1 MNRDLHLT
9 LLRAVLPEDIWTED
23 RFAEVRRELR
33 VLADH
38 KYNKYEM
45 YQPGRLFFEHL
56 YLFLSRLESADRTVA
71 LDFVRRSL
79 IFISRDEFQQLAHI
93 LHYDY
98 IRQRHL
104 DVTSAISG
112 IPRHRLA
119 RLKASP
125 VLGQTQR
132 ASLYVA
138 LSDGARI
145 DYFRRHN
152 LEINNEQVLASY
164 DPGSMKLEDLSA
176 KLIEANGDPQAK
188 FDCLFLLDDFCGSG
202 RTLIR
207 EVVTAKIAEPLGT
220 FLIPPPFRG
229 QLSYDS
235 VSRMLTWQYRGA
247 ITAEERSALES
258 LSSAPVYR
266 KAIAEITEKST
277 SRSTDVKGALAK
289 ISKTDLM
296 KLVSDRARLFFTP
309 LLATQ
314 YALDRMIPLVKRLPS
329 PLDRLEILPAATLPD
344 SARIRDDGGALAVLC
359 RRYYSA
365 DLGDEHTGDVTFG
378 YDACGLPIV
387 LHHNTPNNSVYWLW
401 SRKWDDPLFVR
412 YERHGREASS

>member
-23 RFAEVRRELR
+23 RFAEVMRELR

-45 YQPGRLFFEHL
+45 YQPGRLFFENL
-56 YLFLSRLESADRTVA
+56 YLFLSRLDSADRTVA
-71 LDFVRRSL
+71 LEFVRRSL

-104 DVTSAISG
+104 DVTSVISG

-119 RLKASP
+119 RLRSSS

-152 LEINNEQVLASY
+152 LDINNEQVLASY

-207 EVVTAKIAEPLGT
+207 EIVATKVPESLGA
-220 FLIPPPFRG
+220 FSIPAPFRG
-229 QLSYDS
+229 QLSYDG
-235 VSRMLTWQYRGA
+235 VSGMLTWQYRGV
-247 ITAEERSALES
+247 ITTEERSALEA
-258 LSSAPVYR
+258 LSSAPAYR
-266 KAIAEITEKST
+266 NAIAEISQKAA
-277 SRSTDVKGALAK
+277 SRETDIKGALAK

-309 LLATQ
+309 LLATE
-314 YALDRMIPLVKRLPS
+314 YALNRMTPLVARLPS
-329 PLDRLEILPAATLPD
+329 PLNRLEIMPAATLPD
-344 SARIRDDGGALAVLC
+344 SARIRNDEGALAALC
-359 RRYYSA
+359 RRYYGA
-365 DLGDEHTGDVTFG
+365 GLGDEHTGDVTFG
-378 YDACGLPIV
+378 YDACGLPLV

-401 SRKWDDPLFVR
+401 SRKWEDPLFVR
-412 YERHGREASS
+412 YERHGREAAS

>member
-23 RFAEVRRELR
+23 RFAEVMRELR

-45 YQPGRLFFEHL
+45 YQPGRLFFESL
-56 YLFLSRLESADRTVA
+56 YLFLARLDAADRTTA
-71 LDFVRRSL
+71 LTFVRQSL
-79 IFISRDEFQQLAHI
+79 IFVSRDEFQQLAHI
-93 LHYDY
+93 LHYDN

-104 DVTSAISG
+104 DVTSAITAIS
-112 IPRHRLA
+112 RHQLA

-125 VLGQTQR
+125 VLGRIQR
-132 ASLYVA
+132 SSLYVA

-152 LEINNEQVLASY
+152 LDINNEQVLASY

-176 KLIEANGDPQAK
+176 KLVEAIGDPQAK

-207 EVVTAKIAEPLGT
+207 EVVSTKVAASLGVS
-220 FLIPPPFRG
+220 IPPQFGG
-229 QLSYDS
+229 QLAYDS
-235 VSRMLTWQYRGA
+235 VSGALTWQYRGA
-247 ITAEERSALES
+247 ITPEERAALDAISSVSA
-258 LSSAPVYR
+258 YR
-266 KAIAEITEKST
+266 NAIAEISEKAT
-277 SRSTDVKGALAK
+277 ARSTDIKGALAK

-309 LLATQ
+309 LLATE
-314 YALDRMIPLVKRLPS
+314 YALNRMIPLVKRLPS

-344 SARIRDDGGALAVLC
+344 SARIRDDGGPLADLC
-359 RRYYSA
+359 RRYYGA
-365 DLGDEHTGDVTFG
+365 GLGDEHTGDVTFG
-378 YDACGLPIV
+378 YDACGLPLV

-412 YERHGREASS
+412 YERHGREAAS